1 MTGRNVEKDGA
12 VELYPKNVHRAKNLD
27 IHQSRVR
34 DQYEVILTSLA
45 QHNRL
50 KSSATYLGL
59 YLPARLFQRTKV
71 LVMSRLTERLG
82 KIGGKQR
89 VLAGALALSALI
101 FVGVAVA
108 WSNTR
113 PRTFTGE
120 IQDSTCAGTA
130 GHIERECAL
139 LCVHRGA
146 KWVLY
151 DSLHEKIYH
160 LDDQERLGKFA
171 AQQVTIMGGFDKST
185 GTIHVAKI
193 TPH

>member
-1 MTGRNVEKDGA
+1 
-12 VELYPKNVHRAKNLD
+12 
-27 IHQSRVR
+27 
-34 DQYEVILTSLA
+34 
-45 QHNRL
+45 
-50 KSSATYLGL
+50 
-59 YLPARLFQRTKV
+59 
-71 LVMSRLTERLG
+71 MSRLIERLA
-82 KIGGKQR
+82 KIGGKQPTFSIK
-89 VLAGALALSALI
+89 AMALALSALI

-120 IQDSTCAGTA
+120 NQDSSCAGTA
-130 GHIERECAL
+130 WHVERECAL

-151 DSLHEKIYH
+151 DSLHKKIYH

-171 AQQVTIMGGFDKST
+171 AQQVTIMGRFDKST

-193 TPH
+193 SPN